1 MNPRAVA
8 FTLKAFKISWA
19 ITDVDTLWKYT
30 KKYISE
36 ITEKTIHRCESR
48 SNIFFLF
55 IISFTEFLEYNA
67 VKKYGEQ
74 LIKQIVLF
82 VEQ

>member
-36 ITEKTIHRCESR
+36 IKEKTIHRCESR

-55 IISFTEFLEYNA
+55 IISFTGFLEYNA
-67 VKKYGEQ
+67 VGKYG
-74 LIKQIVLF
+74 K
-82 VEQ
+82 